1 MEKYIIFIM
10 ENEEILSTLKK
21 WNFWEKDIGT
31 GIRREY
37 YIKKIFTLMDRKEI
51 LVLKGIRRCGKS
63 TIARQLMLE
72 LLKKGVEKK
81 QILYLNLE
89 DYSFAN
95 SLNIGLFDKVLEAY
109 KRYLKNSKKT
119 YFFIDEIQKIESWEK
134 WIRTKYDLEENI
146 KFIVTGSSASLLS
159 KEFSSLLT
167 GRNLSLTIFP
177 LSFKEFSLFSHKADL
192 EEYLIFGGFPEVV
205 LEKSEEKKR
214 TLLQQYFEDIVHKD
228 IIDRHNIRNA
238 KQVLDLARYLI
249 STSGSKVSINKL
261 SKVFGVAK
269 DTISLYLGYMIEAFL
284 LFEVTYFSYS
294 AKVKHDVSKLPKIYS
309 LDSGF
314 INITNFKYV
323 KERGR
328 MFENTVLLKL
338 LEKYKEISYWS
349 ELNSEVDF
357 IAEKIAINVTS
368 TDKIPAREFKGLEDF
383 NKKFRKFDSFVISDS
398 LKKGNIIPIREF
410 LQQ

>member
-1 MEKYIIFIM
+1 MDETTIINVLQRWNCWKKGIDSGIKRFFYI
-10 ENEEILSTLKK
+10 
-21 WNFWEKDIGT
+21 
-31 GIRREY
+31 R
-37 YIKKIFTLMDRKEI
+37 KIFPFLERKEVI
-51 LVLKGIRRCGKS
+51 VLKGTRRSGKS
-63 TIARQLMLE
+63 TIVKQLILE
-72 LLKKGVEKK
+72 LIKKGVDRK
-81 QILYLNLE
+81 QTLYLNLE
-89 DYSFAN
+89 DYNFAN
-95 SLNIGLFDKVLEAY
+95 HLNTDLFEKVLNSY
-109 KRYLKNSKKT
+109 KKYTLNNKKI
-119 YFFIDEIQKIESWEK
+119 YFFIDEIQKISEWEK

-214 TLLQQYFEDIVHKD
+214 TLLQQYFEDKVHKD

-238 KQVLDLARYLI
+238 KQVFDLARYLI